1 MAPNIL
7 QHCEVKTV
15 KRFYENMVIF
25 FFFLSGEFQK
35 RCC

>member
-15 KRFYENMVIF
+15 KQLYENMVI
-25 FFFLSGEFQK
+25 FFLSGEFQK
-35 RCC
+35 HCC